1 METHTKFSK
10 WALIL
15 GIVIVLNL
23 FFNYTLSLVYGEPK
37 YEDYIKQT
45 QVVENIKTKEECLN
59 IGGQWSEG
67 QKMESVKTGE
77 EIFQGWCDQN
87 YTNQKNYDNARKIY
101 ERNVFI
107 TLVILGV
114 ISLTVGVFVSNI
126 VLAPALAFG
135 GVLSFIIASMRYW
148 SLAEKGIRV
157 FILFVALAS
166 LIWLAIKKFNQK

>member
-10 WALIL
+10 WALII

-23 FFNYTLSLVYGEPK
+23 FFNYALSLIYGEPK
-37 YEDYIKQT
+37 YEDYIKQS

-59 IGGQWSEG
+59 LGGQWSEG
-67 QKMESVKTGE
+67 QKMEPLKTGE
-77 EIFQGWCDQN
+77 EVVEGWCDQN

-101 ERNVFI
+101 ERNVFV
-107 TLVILGV
+107 TLVVLGV
-114 ISLTVGVFVSNI
+114 VSLAVGIFVSNI

-157 FILFVALAS
+157 LILFVALAS
-166 LIWLAIKKFNQK
+166 LIGLAIKKFNHK

>member
-10 WALIL
+10 WALII

-23 FFNYTLSLVYGEPK
+23 FFNYTLSLVYSEPK
-37 YEDYIKQT
+37 YEDYIKQS
-45 QVVENIKTKEECLN
+45 QVVESIKTKEECLSL
-59 IGGQWSEG
+59 GGQWT
-67 QKMESVKTGE
+67 ESQQIEPINKGE
-77 EIFQGWCDQN
+77 EVVEGWCDQN

-101 ERNVFI
+101 ERNGFI
-107 TLVILGV
+107 ALVILGV
-114 ISLTVGVFVSNI
+114 LSLALGMFVSNGVL
-126 VLAPALAFG
+126 VLAFAFG

-157 FILFVALAS
+157 CILFVALVV